1 MRRVISDLVSN
12 DPERRQ
18 GNPATGEARGITMR
32 YVKECPNGKAEEAE
46 TVAHSRLSNHR
57 MKEEWFEADEAHAV
71 ATVD

>member
-1 MRRVISDLVSN
+1 
-12 DPERRQ
+12 
-18 GNPATGEARGITMR
+18 MR